1 MTQLHATAVALDGI
15 GVLIRGPS
23 GSGKSDL
30 ALRLIDDGADLI
42 ADDRVELDTVDGK
55 LHLTAPVTIRGL
67 IEVRGIGLVNIGAV
81 QDVPLA
87 LIVELKPRD
96 KTERLPEV
104 KEELIDGITIPV
116 IDIDAFEISAPAKI
130 KMALHIQDGKASLI
144 E

>member
-1 MTQLHATAVALDGI
+1 MA